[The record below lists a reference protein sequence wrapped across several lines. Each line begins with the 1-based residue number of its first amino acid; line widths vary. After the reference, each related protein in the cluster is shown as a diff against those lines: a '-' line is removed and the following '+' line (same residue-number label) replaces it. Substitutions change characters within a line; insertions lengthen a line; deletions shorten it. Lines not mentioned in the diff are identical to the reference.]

1 VRSQDPST
9 ISWGAIA
16 RYLDGSSRPRC
27 AAFVRQH
34 EERLQQIVRERDEL
48 RETCD
53 DLRSRLHKYE
63 PPAPVRTA
71 RSYKPRA
78 EASD

>member
-1 VRSQDPST
+1 
-9 ISWGAIA
+9 
-16 RYLDGSSRPRC
+16 
-27 AAFVRQH
+27 
-34 EERLQQIVRERDEL
+34 L

-53 DLRSRLHKYE
+53 DLRARLHQYE